1 MIPLPTPRSLRLSNW
16 LLAVPPLAAAGLFC
30 ATLRHREWNEPWFV
44 YSTYYVL
51 FVMVMVYAG
60 VRISSLADGPPLRLW
75 IRENLAGLV
84 TTALVCTM
92 VFLAVAPAYRVLAD
106 EANLV
111 GVSKNLFFYRT
122 ANLAVSGK
130 WYFESYWNLG
140 EVTDR
145 RPALFPFFVSLLH
158 VVRGYHAENAFHV
171 NAILFVLFVFCS
183 YRLAKR
189 LGGEVF
195 GIAAAV
201 LVAASPTTLVSARS
215 AGFDF
220 FATFLLLVIV
230 RSFHDYV
237 TQPSPRRLAILTL
250 DLCLLA
256 HVRYEGG
263 ALLGLAALLL
273 FGFRTVRWSH
283 LRGFGLLYSVVP
295 LFLLPR
301 YWQAVAKADDAEQ
314 PLTAKLFGISHFL
327 RNAGEYLRMTLR
339 PLEVG
344 GAHSP
349 LIAIL
354 GIAGCA
360 LLLIQLAVRLRKKAL
375 SWPQAQFAIFVAAA
389 LGAQSVLYFS
399 YMQGEPL
406 QPASARLFMWL
417 DTFLAFAAAWIL
429 AAIGHRIAASASD
442 RRLAGAMGAVL
453 ASAVLFAT
461 NLPAAI
467 DARFIHELILTR
479 QAAAIW
485 RFFDKLGDKGIL
497 ILSDR
502 PGLYT
507 IMDYGSLDIS
517 LADGDRSPLYELSRH
532 LYRDIYL
539 VQEVDL
545 ETHKPLPAFD
555 AWPDVEKE
563 TVFEFQNTDST
574 SVRIARIKQ

>member
-1 MIPLPTPRSLRLSNW
+1 MTELPAPRYLRLSNW
-16 LLAVPPLAAAGLFC
+16 LLAAPPLAAAVLFLV
-30 ATLRHREWNEPWFV
+30 TLRHRDWNEPWFV
-44 YSTYYVL
+44 YSAYYVL
-51 FVMVMVYAG
+51 FAMVTAYVG
-60 VRISSLADGPPLRLW
+60 VRISSLADGPPLRVW
-75 IRENLAGLV
+75 IRENAAGLV
-84 TTALVCTM
+84 TTAIVSAV

-130 WYFESYWNLG
+130 WYFESYWNLN
-140 EVTDR
+140 EATDR

-158 VVRGYHAENAFHV
+158 VVRGYHPENAFHV
-171 NAILFVLFVFCS
+171 NAILFVLFVFSS

-195 GIAAAV
+195 GIAAAI

-230 RSFHDYV
+230 HSFYDYV

-263 ALLGLAALLL
+263 ALLGVTVLLL
-273 FGFRTVRWSH
+273 FSFRAVRWAH

-301 YWQAVAKADDAEQ
+301 YWQAIAKADDAEQ
-314 PLTAKLFGISHFL
+314 PLTAKLFGVSHFVQ
-327 RNAGEYLRMTLR
+327 NAWQYLRLALR
-339 PLEVG
+339 PLAVAE
-344 GAHSP
+344 AHSP
-349 LIAIL
+349 LIVIL
-354 GIAGCA
+354 GLAGCA
-360 LLLIQLAVRLRKKAL
+360 LLSAQWVVCLRKKAL
-375 SWPQAQFAIFVAAA
+375 SWPEAQFAIFVAVA

-399 YMQGEPL
+399 YGQGEPQ
-406 QPASARLFMWL
+406 QPASARLFIWL
-417 DTFLAFAAAWIL
+417 DTFLAFAAAWL
-429 AAIGHRIAASASD
+429 LTQLGHRIASSATH
-442 RRLAGAMGAVL
+442 RGRAGALAAVL

-479 QAAAIW
+479 QAAATW

-507 IMDYGSLDIS
+507 IMDYGSVDIT
-517 LADGDRSPLYELSRH
+517 LADADRSPLYELSRH

-545 ETHKPLPAFD
+545 ATSKPLPAFD

-574 SVRIARIKQ
+574 SVRIARVKK